1 MAKSG
6 PPPVPPTQTAPM
18 GGTENPQISQN
29 SGDMSAEVA
38 KANKAGR
45 RNLEEQ
51 GRQGNIKQNTTH
63 KGYQQ
68 DR

>member
-1 MAKSG
+1 
-6 PPPVPPTQTAPM
+6 M